1 MNPTP
6 AQTQAVANVEVRS
19 EANTLL
25 HGSRLIVARTG
36 WVACVVLTLTVFFA
50 SIPVYIAQLQ
60 TICSG
65 ATCAYR
71 QLSPEQATALRAL
84 GFSLEGY
91 AAYTVALAIISEVVC
106 VGVSG
111 LILWRKS

>member
-1 MNPTP
+1 MNRTSAPI
-6 AQTQAVANVEVRS
+6 QAVAHVDARS
-19 EANTLL
+19 EANTRLR
-25 HGSRLIVARTG
+25 GSWLIVARIG
-36 WVACVVLTLTVFFA
+36 WVTCVVLTLTVFFA
-50 SIPVYIAQLQ
+50 SILVYSAQLQ

-106 VGVSG
+106 
-111 LILWRKS
+111 